1 MKSIF
6 KIIIVIGLLIPVQGQ
21 LMAQKIGHVNVNELM
36 AGMPEITKADQE
48 VAAYQKELENE
59 LINKNTSLQTK
70 YQEFQAGEATM
81 QALVRESRIQ
91 EIQEMEKQI
100 QNFQLVAQQQL
111 EIKIQDLQIP
121 IRKKVIDAIA
131 TVAKAKG
138 YAYILDVGQGTV
150 PYFEG
155 GTDVTDLVKAKL

>member
-91 EIQEMEKQI
+91 EIQEMEKQGYDSTQI
-100 QNFQLVAQQQL
+100 FDVLNQVSMANPGMAPEQPPGYGMSQPDISGQQAPDQAP
-111 EIKIQDLQIP
+111 EQPDFSSKIKTFDNRKIQQ
-121 IRKKVIDAIA
+121 K
-131 TVAKAKG
+131 
-138 YAYILDVGQGTV
+138 
-150 PYFEG
+150 
-155 GTDVTDLVKAKL
+155 